1 MISLN
6 NISFKYPKTEFNVIN
21 GVNINFE
28 KNLVNV
34 LIGLNG
40 AGKTTLF
47 DLLIGQ
53 YRPSEGQIINL
64 PKYEDILYHLQGAYI
79 SYLVTG
85 KDYVRLIFSISG
97 KKFVDDINA
106 IISEID
112 LRSERELTLF
122 SQLWN
127 KRIGQMSVGER
138 KWLYIM
144 TLTQIKKKLYIFDEP
159 TAGVDPSSRIKI
171 YKRMEKLTE
180 NDDSTIIF
188 STHHLH
194 ELKDIKCKIIFLHKG
209 EIIFQGNYT
218 QYISNFDTTN
228 PDEIFDRFI
237 S

>member
-6 NISFKYPKTEFNVIN
+6 NISFNYPKTKFNVIN
-21 GVNINFE
+21 GVDITFE

-53 YRPSEGQIINL
+53 YKPSEGQIVNL
-64 PKYEDILYHLQGAYI
+64 PKYEDILYHLQGAFI

-97 KKFVDDINA
+97 KTFIDDKEA
-106 IISEID
+106 IMSKID
-112 LRSERELTLF
+112 LKNERELTLF
-122 SQLWN
+122 SQLWS

-138 KWLYIM
+138 KWLYIV

-159 TAGVDPSSRIKI
+159 TAGVDPSSRVKI
-171 YKRMEKLTE
+171 YKRIEKLTE
-180 NDDSTIIF
+180 HENSTIIF

-209 EIIFQGNYT
+209 EILFQGDYT
-218 QYISNFDTTN
+218 QYISSFDTTN
-228 PDEIFDRFI
+228 PDEIFDLFI